1 MKNTKL
7 KSIIIILILLVAV
20 VCVCIYVSKHKP
32 EINTPVTNLQ
42 PQDPQLIGDW
52 RGDHE
57 ENPGFEIKADG
68 VYGADEIPSKYV
80 VDDSRN
86 ITIYYTGFVFTGKY
100 KVENNKLYL
109 TSGGNTDIYSRWCP
123 EKNDICS

>member
-7 KSIIIILILLVAV
+7 KTIVIILTVLLVAI
-20 VCVCIYVSKHKP
+20 CAGIYVSKYKN
-32 EINTPVTNLQ
+32 EIVTPDVNTNY
-42 PQDPQLIGDW
+42 QDPQLISIW

-68 VYGADEIPSKYV
+68 LYVNNTPSKYI
-80 VDDSRN
+80 VDGSGN
-86 ITIYYTGFVFTGKY
+86 ITIYYTGFVFSGKY

-109 TSGGNTDIYSRWCP
+109 TSGSNTDVYSRWCP